1 MFTLKLYKNG
11 PLPPEGLTMVME
23 CAGVYVHHCDH
34 GIKNVIVFPKTV
46 GICDDGTK
54 EFYVGGDAGSPGDP
68 PRKDLNAI
76 DFGVGGNYYGWG
88 VLENAN
94 GKTTE
99 MFR

>member
-11 PLPPEGLTMVME
+11 PLPPDGRTVIME
-23 CAGVYVHHCDH
+23 CAGVWVDHCDN
-34 GIKNVIVFPKTV
+34 GIKQIHVYPKRV
-46 GICDDGTK
+46 GIQDEGTV
-54 EFYVGGDAGSPGDP
+54 EFYVGGDTGGPGGP
-68 PRKDLNAI
+68 PRKDLDAI
-76 DFGVGGNYYGWG
+76 DFGVGGNYYSWG